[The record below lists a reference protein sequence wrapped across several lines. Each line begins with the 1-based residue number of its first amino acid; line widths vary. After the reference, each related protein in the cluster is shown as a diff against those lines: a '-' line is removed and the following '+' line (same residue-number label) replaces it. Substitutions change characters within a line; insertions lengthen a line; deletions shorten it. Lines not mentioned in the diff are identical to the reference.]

1 IPAQFIKTGS
11 SHLSLIVLDENNIVS
26 VEPGAFDIVD
36 GLDIYMRYNSL
47 STLDEATW
55 RPYLEAGGT
64 LYAGGNPLVC
74 GCDIAWLF
82 AEDQLLEQVDDF
94 TSCNGGE
101 YLHNLDPS
109 IFDNC

>member
-1 IPAQFIKTGS
+1 FIKTGS
-11 SHLSLIVLDENNIVS
+11 SHLSSIDLYNNSIVS

-36 GLDIYMRYNSL
+36 GIYIYMWDNSL

-55 RPYLEAGGT
+55 RPYLEAGGV
-64 LYAGGNPLVC
+64 LWAAGNPLVC

-82 AEDQLLEQVDDF
+82 GEDQLLEQVDSDYA
-94 TSCNGGE
+94 TCTDGE
-101 YLHNLDPS
+101 YLHHLDPS